1 MFLNVANRAFTL
13 LICAI
18 LLAACSQDNSHQAQ
32 GYIEGRYTYIA
43 TPVSGVLNQLLVAR
57 GTEVKKGQLLFIL
70 EQQPESDIHQ
80 AAIEALNQAVKA
92 RDAIT
97 ANLVYAKLTFERDKI
112 LVPKHAIQQS
122 QLDNSKAIYESMKAD
137 LAKAEA
143 AIAAANATLSQ
154 TDWTLHQKKMKAPI
168 DGVVFDTYYRVGEYT
183 EANRAILSLLAPQD
197 IKVIFYIKEAVLP
210 SMKLNNTVKVECDR
224 CVKQY
229 NARISFISPT
239 AEYTPPV
246 IFSTE
251 TREKLIYRIEA
262 EFSPED
268 AVQLHPGQ
276 PVTVVLSP

>member
-1 MFLNVANRAFTL
+1 MCNKILINYFL
-13 LICAI
+13 II
-18 LLAACSQDNSHQAQ
+18 LLSFLCGACSQDSSHQAQ

-43 TPVSGVLNQLLVAR
+43 TPVSGVLKELAVVR
-57 GTEVKKGQLLFIL
+57 GTQVTKGEKLLML

-80 AAIEALNQAVKA
+80 AAIEALNQAIKA
-92 RDAIT
+92 REAIK
-97 ANLVYAKLTFERDKI
+97 ANLEYARLTYERDKI
-112 LVPKHAIQQS
+112 LVPKHAVQQS
-122 QLDNSKAIYESMKAD
+122 QLDNSKAIYESMQAD

-143 AIAAANATLSQ
+143 AIAAAKATLSQ
-154 TDWTLHQKKMKAPI
+154 TDWTLHQKTLYAPV
-168 DGVVFDTYYRVGEYT
+168 DAVVFDTYYRLGEFT
-183 EANRAILSLLAPQD
+183 EANKPIISLLAPKD

-224 CVKQY
+224 CQKQY
-229 NARISFISPT
+229 TARISFISPT

-262 EFSPED
+262 EFTPED